1 MVETGINKYVLDSTM
16 TCSLPTPSPPCRLTL
31 SLSGQAK
38 ELHGQLEGTYTD
50 TGLVSMGRPVIIV
63 LIDIFYC

>member
-1 MVETGINKYVLDSTM
+1 MVIDWDTKKWISDSTM

-50 TGLVSMGRPVIIV
+50 TGLVSLGRPVIV
-63 LIDIFYC
+63 LLIDIFY